1 MKIVS
6 RRKEDPSKVE
16 GRDYVEEYEKN
27 AVKDVVLLGS
37 NEVVEVLAKF
47 QPYPGVYVCYIPALV
62 DVPANI
68 SADVPLPQ
76 RSPRRQWHD
85 GNL

>member
-6 RRKEDPSKVE
+6 RRKQDPSKAE

-37 NEVVEVLAKF
+37 NEIVEVLAKF
-47 QPYPGVYVCYIPALV
+47 QPYPGVYVGCPPFHMPVISEADDTT
-62 DVPANI
+62 DV
-68 SADVPLPQ
+68 SLP
-76 RSPRRQWHD
+76 
-85 GNL
+85 

>member
-6 RRKEDPSKVE
+6 RRKEDPSKAE

-37 NEVVEVLAKF
+37 NEIVEVLAKF
-47 QPYPGVYVCYIPALV
+47 QPYPGVYVSCPAHICHLV
-62 DVPANI
+62 IDDI
-68 SADVPLPQ
+68 IDVPLPQ
-76 RSPRRQWHD
+76 C
-85 GNL
+85 GT